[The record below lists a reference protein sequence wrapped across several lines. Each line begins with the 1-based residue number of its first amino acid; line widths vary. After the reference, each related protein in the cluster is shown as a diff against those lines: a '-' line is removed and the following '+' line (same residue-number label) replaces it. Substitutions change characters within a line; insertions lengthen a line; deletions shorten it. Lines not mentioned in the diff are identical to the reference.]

1 MCLIVFAWQP
11 GHALPLLV
19 AANCDEF
26 YARPSLPLAAWE
38 DAEGVFAGR
47 DLEAGGTWLGLGPAG
62 RFAALT
68 NVRDPSQALGKRSR
82 GELVADFLRG
92 GGNPADY
99 LAQVAGR
106 AADYSGFNL
115 LIGDRHQ
122 LWHYNP
128 RVGPPRLLP
137 AGIYGLSNAALDTPW
152 PKLLKARAALAER
165 LAEPHPQALLELLA
179 DAAPAA
185 DGQLPDTGVGL
196 ATERLLSSVFIASPS
211 YGTRAS
217 SVVRVHADGT
227 REMIE
232 RSFGPSGARLGEVSL
247 VLPPG

>member
-19 AANCDEF
+19 AANRDEF

-137 AGIYGLSNAALDTPW
+137 AGMPSRIRRPCWSCWPTQRRPPTASCRIPAWVWPRNACSPACSSP
-152 PKLLKARAALAER
+152 ARATAL
-165 LAEPHPQALLELLA
+165 
-179 DAAPAA
+179 APAA
-185 DGQLPDTGVGL
+185 
-196 ATERLLSSVFIASPS
+196 S
-211 YGTRAS
+211 YGYTP
-217 SVVRVHADGT
+217 T
-227 REMIE
+227 
-232 RSFGPSGARLGEVSL
+232 ARGR
-247 VLPPG
+247 

>member
-1 MCLIVFAWQP
+1 M
-11 GHALPLLV
+11 
-19 AANCDEF
+19 
-26 YARPSLPLAAWE
+26 
-38 DAEGVFAGR
+38 
-47 DLEAGGTWLGLGPAG
+47 
-62 RFAALT
+62 
-68 NVRDPSQALGKRSR
+68 
-82 GELVADFLRG
+82 ADFLRD

-99 LAQVAGR
+99 LARVAER

-115 LIGDRHQ
+115 LVGDRHQ

-128 RVGPPRLLP
+128 RVGPPLLLP
-137 AGIYGLSNAALDTPW
+137 AGVYGLSNAALDSPW

-165 LAEPHPQALLELLA
+165 LAEPHPHALLELLA
-179 DAAPAA
+179 DPQPAT

-217 SVVRVHADGT
+217 TALRVHADGS
-227 REMIE
+227 REIVE

-247 VLPPG
+247 VLPPD

>member
-19 AANCDEF
+19 AANRDEF

-47 DLEAGGTWLGLGPAG
+47 NLEAGGTWLGLGPAG

-165 LAEPHPQALLELLA
+165 LADWSCWPTQRRPPTASCRIPAWVWPRNACSPACSSPARATAL
-179 DAAPAA
+179 APAA
-185 DGQLPDTGVGL
+185 
-196 ATERLLSSVFIASPS
+196 S
-211 YGTRAS
+211 YGYTP
-217 SVVRVHADGT
+217 T
-227 REMIE
+227 
-232 RSFGPSGARLGEVSL
+232 ARGR
-247 VLPPG
+247 

>member
-19 AANCDEF
+19 AANRDEF

-137 AGIYGLSNAALDTPW
+137 AGIYGLSNAALDTPCSRLAPPSPSGLPSRIRRPCWSCW
-152 PKLLKARAALAER
+152 PTQRRPPTASCRIPAWVWPRNACSPACSSPARATAL
-165 LAEPHPQALLELLA
+165 
-179 DAAPAA
+179 APAA
-185 DGQLPDTGVGL
+185 
-196 ATERLLSSVFIASPS
+196 S
-211 YGTRAS
+211 YGYTP
-217 SVVRVHADGT
+217 T
-227 REMIE
+227 
-232 RSFGPSGARLGEVSL
+232 ARGR
-247 VLPPG
+247 

>member
-1 MCLIVFAWQP
+1 MAIAI
-11 GHALPLLV
+11 
-19 AANCDEF
+19 
-26 YARPSLPLAAWE
+26 R
-38 DAEGVFAGR
+38 
-47 DLEAGGTWLGLGPAG
+47 
-62 RFAALT
+62 
-68 NVRDPSQALGKRSR
+68 
-82 GELVADFLRG
+82 
-92 GGNPADY
+92 
-99 LAQVAGR
+99 
-106 AADYSGFNL
+106 
-115 LIGDRHQ
+115 

>member
-19 AANCDEF
+19 AANRDEF

-99 LAQVAGR
+99 LAQV
-106 AADYSGFNL
+106 
-115 LIGDRHQ
+115 
-122 LWHYNP
+122 
-128 RVGPPRLLP
+128 
-137 AGIYGLSNAALDTPW
+137 
-152 PKLLKARAALAER
+152 
-165 LAEPHPQALLELLA
+165 
-179 DAAPAA
+179 
-185 DGQLPDTGVGL
+185 
-196 ATERLLSSVFIASPS
+196 
-211 YGTRAS
+211 
-217 SVVRVHADGT
+217 
-227 REMIE
+227 
-232 RSFGPSGARLGEVSL
+232 
-247 VLPPG
+247 

>member
-1 MCLIVFAWQP
+1 
-11 GHALPLLV
+11 
-19 AANCDEF
+19 
-26 YARPSLPLAAWE
+26 
-38 DAEGVFAGR
+38 
-47 DLEAGGTWLGLGPAG
+47 
-62 RFAALT
+62 LT

-165 LAEPHPQALLELLA
+165 LAEPHPQALLELL
-179 DAAPAA
+179 
-185 DGQLPDTGVGL
+185 
-196 ATERLLSSVFIASPS
+196 
-211 YGTRAS
+211 
-217 SVVRVHADGT
+217 
-227 REMIE
+227 
-232 RSFGPSGARLGEVSL
+232 
-247 VLPPG
+247 